1 MGVVQDR
8 KIAVRNLNKITED
21 PSKVLFVHYSES
33 STYDDDDY
41 GNISPIITS
50 IVIKS
55 LDGQIDKQFAIHLEA
70 DKADIPKDQI
80 QDSYREL
87 ELRILKLYNDFV
99 RRNLDCFWIHWDMK
113 NIHFGF
119 EAIKHRYEK
128 IFESLEDYCEIP
140 SNKKK
145 NLRTIIEGMYGDDF
159 VSGSDSLKALMLCNS
174 DNIEDS
180 TYLSKDNE
188 SSQFENKNF
197 IGVIKSVDLKVE
209 FIKKATKKLSYKKLI
224 VSNKNN
230 YAVFVDTVNH
240 PIITFIGW
248 LVGIIGLILAIW
260 PVS

>member
-8 KIAVRNLNKITED
+8 KVAVNNLKKLTED
-21 PSKVLFVHYSES
+21 SSKVLFIHYSES
-33 STYDDDDY
+33 STFDDDDY

-99 RRNLDCFWIHWDMK
+99 RRHLDCYWIHWDMK

-128 IFESLEDYCEIP
+128 IFEDLTDYCEIP
-140 SNKKK
+140 NNKKK
-145 NLRTIIEGMYGDDF
+145 NLRTIIEGMYGENF
-159 VSGSDSLKALMLCNS
+159 VSGSDTLKALMLCNS
-174 DNIEDS
+174 GNVEDGI
-180 TYLSKDNE
+180 YLSKDDE
-188 SSQFENKNF
+188 SSQFEYKNF
-197 IGVIKSVDLKVE
+197 FAVIRSVDLKVE

-230 YAVFVDTVNH
+230 YAVFVDMVNH
-240 PIITFIGW
+240 PIFIFIGW
-248 LVGIIGLILAIW
+248 AVGIVGLAIAILQI
-260 PVS
+260 